1 MTSDRATVM
10 VQARERRRPDV
21 NQDTSTPP
29 VLSAAGR
36 TSCDSASVPWPATKP
51 VARAG
56 ADRTLLEVAQRY
68 LAPALKAAAAARA
81 RTAQIRAASVAAAD
95 AARPAP
101 REYWAGWA
109 QDLPSALTLPPM
121 PTEDPRMDETMASWT
136 IHGPST
142 ADGGNS
148 RPARPSGPAVP
159 ANRGLSVAEAARAS
173 RIRFRPL
180 QPETSARPAAP
191 ASSPRAVG
199 APIPTAA
206 GKPAAPADTA
216 PWSSSAAPATAGPAA
231 PPPAPSEADELAP
244 TAAGQPV
251 TRPGI
256 SGPPPEETARRVAP
270 ERIAR
275 QRRFEKTL
283 ADLQRHQAA
292 TRPDEPWGKV
302 VPRPA
307 VPQSNPAN
315 SESRWSRLWSRR

>member
-21 NQDTSTPP
+21 NQDISNPP
-29 VLSAAGR
+29 VLPAGGR
-36 TSCDSASVPWPATKP
+36 TGGDPAAAPWPAGKP
-51 VARAG
+51 VPRAG
-56 ADRTLLEVAQRY
+56 VDRTLLEVAQRY
-68 LAPALKAAAAARA
+68 LAPALNAAAEARA
-81 RTAQIRAASVAAAD
+81 RTAQIRAASIAAAD
-95 AARPAP
+95 AARPTP

-109 QDLPSALTLPPM
+109 QDLPAALTLPPM
-121 PTEDPRMDETMASWT
+121 PTEDPKMDETMATWR

-148 RPARPSGPAVP
+148 LPARPSGPAVP

-180 QPETSARPAAP
+180 RPETSARPTAP
-191 ASSPRAVG
+191 AGGPRAVG
-199 APIPTAA
+199 APIPIPA
-206 GKPAAPADTA
+206 GKPATPAETA
-216 PWSSSAAPATAGPAA
+216 SWSASAAPATAGPAA
-231 PPPAPSEADELAP
+231 PSPVPPEADEPDP
-244 TAAGQPV
+244 TVAAQPV
-251 TRPGI
+251 TRPGV
-256 SGPPPEETARRVAP
+256 SRPPPEEAAHRVAP
-270 ERIAR
+270 ERTAY
-275 QRRFEKTL
+275 QPRFEKTL

>member
-10 VQARERRRPDV
+10 VQAQERRRPDV
-21 NQDTSTPP
+21 NQDTSSPP
-29 VLSAAGR
+29 VLPAGGR
-36 TSCDSASVPWPATKP
+36 TGRDPASAPWPAAKP
-51 VARAG
+51 LPRAG
-56 ADRTLLEVAQRY
+56 ADRTLLDVAQRY

-95 AARPAP
+95 AARPTP

-109 QDLPSALTLPPM
+109 EDLPAALTLPPM
-121 PTEDPRMDETMASWT
+121 PTKEPRMDETMASWR

-142 ADGGNS
+142 GDGGNS
-148 RPARPSGPAVP
+148 MPARPSGPAVP

-180 QPETSARPAAP
+180 QPETSTRPAAP
-191 ASSPRAVG
+191 AGSPRAAG
-199 APIPTAA
+199 APIPTPA
-206 GKPAAPADTA
+206 GKPAARAETG
-216 PWSSSAAPATAGPAA
+216 PWSASAAPATAGAAA
-231 PPPAPSEADELAP
+231 PSQAPPEADEPAP
-244 TAAGQPV
+244 TAAAQPV
-251 TRPGI
+251 TRPGV
-256 SGPPPEETARRVAP
+256 SRPPPEEAARRVAP

-275 QRRFEKTL
+275 QPRFEKTL

-307 VPQSNPAN
+307 VPQSNSAS

>member
-10 VQARERRRPDV
+10 VQARERRWPDV
-21 NQDTSTPP
+21 NQDTSSPP
-29 VLSAAGR
+29 VLPAGGR
-36 TSCDSASVPWPATKP
+36 ASRDPASVPWPAARP
-51 VARAG
+51 VPRADV
-56 ADRTLLEVAQRY
+56 DRTLLEVAQRY

-95 AARPAP
+95 AAGTTPRQSLARWAEDVPAA
-101 REYWAGWA
+101 R
-109 QDLPSALTLPPM
+109 TLPPM
-121 PTEDPRMDETMASWT
+121 PTKEPRMDETMASWR

-142 ADGGNS
+142 GDGGNS
-148 RPARPSGPAVP
+148 LPTWPSGPAAP

-180 QPETSARPAAP
+180 EPEASIRPAAP
-191 ASSPRAVG
+191 AGGPRAAG

-206 GKPAAPADTA
+206 SKPAAPVERG
-216 PWSSSAAPATAGPAA
+216 PWSARAAPATADPAA
-231 PPPAPSEADELAP
+231 PSPAPPEADEPGP
-244 TAAGQPV
+244 TAAAQPV
-251 TRPGI
+251 MRPGI
-256 SGPPPEETARRVAP
+256 SLPEEATRRVAP
-270 ERIAR
+270 ERLAR
-275 QRRFEKTL
+275 QPRFEKTL

-307 VPQSNPAN
+307 VPQSNPPN